1 MGRKLLTFA
10 RRTKGC
16 LLISLAFSVGRMQPD
31 DGQAGTDTPSLTRVQ
46 LKQGAVEQLP
56 EGGVQRDERCCIAAG
71 GIA

>member
-31 DGQAGTDTPSLTRVQ
+31 DGQADTDAPSLTRVQ
-46 LKQGAVEQLP
+46 LKQGAVAQLP
-56 EGGVQRDERCCIAAG
+56 GVQSDGRCCIVDG